1 MGGEQLKMQQ
11 QFRITAAGFRNP
23 SDLDLIVSLSHEI
36 IFYPAVLA
44 VPEYFPTFIRI
55 AHFLHIFRDKLC
67 FQLDRVGGMSEL

>member
-36 IFYPAVLA
+36 TVYPLV
-44 VPEYFPTFIRI
+44 EYLTNNLKTGVQDITKYCSSSGI
-55 AHFLHIFRDKLC
+55 L
-67 FQLDRVGGMSEL
+67 